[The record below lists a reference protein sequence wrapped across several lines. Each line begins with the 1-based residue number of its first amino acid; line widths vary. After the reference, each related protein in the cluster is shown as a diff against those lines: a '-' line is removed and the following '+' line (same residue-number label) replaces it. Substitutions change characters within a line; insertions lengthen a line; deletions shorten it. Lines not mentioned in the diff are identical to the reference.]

1 MIRKNIIWVFVPLFL
16 VSITSQSSA
25 QARGQAQGRGQAVA
39 APGRPAPGNMRG
51 DYTFIPKA
59 DLEALMGPTRGDR
72 PARVVGVG
80 GANLGAYILHY
91 PAMKSATL
99 NSFYHSEIAEL
110 YYVVRG
116 SGTAMMGGELESA
129 TWDDSNSAS
138 IRQVRGP
145 SVNGTMKNAHAQ
157 KFTAG
162 DIFIV
167 TPGVPHSV
175 TYQVDER
182 TDIIRA
188 VIDPKGTLEL
198 K

>member
-1 MIRKNIIWVFVPLFL
+1 
-16 VSITSQSSA
+16 
-25 QARGQAQGRGQAVA
+25 
-39 APGRPAPGNMRG
+39 
-51 DYTFIPKA
+51 
-59 DLEALMGPTRGDR
+59 
-72 PARVVGVG
+72 
-80 GANLGAYILHY
+80 
-91 PAMKSATL
+91 
-99 NSFYHSEIAEL
+99 
-110 YYVVRG
+110 
-116 SGTAMMGGELESA
+116 
-129 TWDDSNSAS
+129 
-138 IRQVRGP
+138 
-145 SVNGTMKNAHAQ
+145 MKNAHAQ

>member
-1 MIRKNIIWVFVPLFL
+1 
-16 VSITSQSSA
+16 
-25 QARGQAQGRGQAVA
+25 
-39 APGRPAPGNMRG
+39 
-51 DYTFIPKA
+51 
-59 DLEALMGPTRGDR
+59 
-72 PARVVGVG
+72 
-80 GANLGAYILHY
+80 
-91 PAMKSATL
+91 
-99 NSFYHSEIAEL
+99 
-110 YYVVRG
+110 
-116 SGTAMMGGELESA
+116 MMGGELENA

-145 SVNGTMKNAHAQ
+145 SVNGMMKNAKAQ

-167 TPGVPHSV
+167 SPGVPHSV

-182 TDIIRA
+182 TDIVRA

>member
-1 MIRKNIIWVFVPLFL
+1 MKGNI
-16 VSITSQSSA
+16 
-25 QARGQAQGRGQAVA
+25 
-39 APGRPAPGNMRG
+39 
-51 DYTFIPKA
+51 A
-59 DLEALMGPTRGDR
+59 DT
-72 PARVVGVG
+72 PARVVKIGDNGRFGAFVLHMEPRKPAEAAVG
-80 GANLGAYILHY
+80 
-91 PAMKSATL
+91 
-99 NSFYHSEIAEL
+99 SFYHSEIAEL
-110 YYVVRG
+110 YYFIRG
-116 SGTAMMGGELESA
+116 SGTAMLGGELENA

-145 SVNGTMKNAHAQ
+145 SVNGTMKNAKAQ

-167 TPGVPHSV
+167 SPGVPHSV